1 MKKENYLFWIVSI
14 IVSVGIGS
22 FALNVLETTPLN
34 VWLARIIGC
43 AVTVIIELVL
53 NYFFISKN
61 KK

>member
-1 MKKENYLFWIVSI
+1 MKKENYTFWIVSI

-22 FALNVLETTPLN
+22 FVLSVLETTMLN
-34 VWLARIIGC
+34 VWLSRIIGC

-53 NYFFISKN
+53 HYFLISKN